1 MEQWTNPVF
10 LLIDMTNRYFTIA
23 NFLLVTA
30 GLYLCVS
37 TFYTF
42 LTAGLD
48 YGISSRISSGQV
60 SSGTVEFSRPPLSE
74 YKAITTRNI
83 FNSSSDE
90 AVSAPA
96 AEKVDLDKLKQTELK
111 LKLWGTVTGQ
121 DERAYAVIEDIK
133 AREQNLYRAG
143 DSIQNAVVK
152 MILREKV
159 VLRVNDRDEILTM
172 EEISGSKSTLSAG
185 LRRDLPSMN
194 AEPPKLPISSYPRKI
209 RLQGAQIQQAMENLG
224 QLMEQAQLRPHIENG
239 QPAGISITGIKPNAI
254 FRKMRLRNGDVITGL
269 NGNPIE
275 SVEDAVKV
283 VEQLSAGSNIQLQI
297 KRRGREQTLDYS
309 IE

>member
-1 MEQWTNPVF
+1 LFRVIRIN
-10 LLIDMTNRYFTIA
+10 MTNRYFTIA
-23 NFLLVTA
+23 NFLLITA

-48 YGISSRISSGQV
+48 YGLSARISSGHASSEPVEV
-60 SSGTVEFSRPPLSE
+60 SKPPLSE

-83 FNSSSDE
+83 FNSSTGK
-90 AVSAPA
+90 AVSAPV

-121 DERAYAVIEDIK
+121 DERTYAVIEDIK
-133 AREQNLYRAG
+133 AREQNLYRTG

-152 MILREKV
+152 LILREKV
-159 VLRVNDRDEILTM
+159 VLRVNDRDEILAM
-172 EEISGSKSTLSAG
+172 EEISGTKSSPGAG
-185 LRRDLPSMN
+185 LRRNLPIMN
-194 AEPPKLPISSYPRKI
+194 TEPPKLPISSYPRKI
-209 RLQGAQIQQAMENLG
+209 RLQSTQIQQAMENLG

-254 FRKMRLRNGDVITGL
+254 FRRMRLRNGDIITGF
-269 NGNPIE
+269 NGNPVE

-283 VEQLSAGSNIQLQI
+283 VEQLSTGSNIQLQI